1 MKLSNCV
8 TVKIINQMEHFA
20 KINFLGA
27 SGVVTG
33 SKFLIETSEKNILID
48 CGMFQ
53 GLKELRELN
62 WQDLPVD
69 VSKID
74 VVLLTHGHL
83 DHVGYLPRLVKQGF
97 EGKIIGTAPT
107 LAIAKIILKDIAKIN
122 EEEAEKANEEEYSS
136 HKPAL
141 PFYTI
146 EDAEKTIK
154 QFDVKEDNEW
164 LLLSENIK
172 YRFQQNGH
180 IIGATFIE
188 LDIKGKRF
196 VFSGD
201 IGRKNDYLLQDPK
214 TPERADF
221 LFIESTYGN
230 KLHPVEDVEQ
240 KLATII
246 KKTIQKKGN
255 LIIPSFAVERLQ
267 TLMYILWKLYKEN
280 KIPNIPIFVDS
291 PMGNRVLDVFKR
303 FPTWHKLPVEDYN
316 AMCNHVNIVQSY
328 KETWETIDDK
338 RSKIIIA
345 GSGMVT
351 GGRVLTYLQQL
362 IDEKATTV
370 LLVGYQA
377 EGTRGRQLLDG
388 AHEIRFRGK
397 YYPIKAT
404 VKTIESLSAHADQ
417 QDLISWMKNIKNVPE
432 KIFLIHGEPTALDAF
447 RVKIK
452 DTYNWNAVIP
462 KLDSVEK
469 VEI

>member
-1 MKLSNCV
+1 
-8 TVKIINQMEHFA
+8 MEQFA

-27 SGVVTG
+27 SGTVTG

-62 WQDLPVD
+62 WNDLP
-69 VSKID
+69 ID
-74 VVLLTHGHL
+74 VNSIDIVLLTHGHL
-83 DHVGYLPRLVKQGF
+83 DHVGYLPRLLKQGF
-97 EGKIIGTAPT
+97 TGKIIGTAPT
-107 LAIAKIILKDIAKIN
+107 LAIAEIILKDSAKIH
-122 EEEAEKANEEEYSS
+122 EEEAEKANKEKYSK
-136 HKPAL
+136 HNPAL

-146 EDAEKTIK
+146 KDAEKTIK
-154 QFDVKEDNEW
+154 LFEVEIENKW
-164 LLLSENIK
+164 ITLSEHIS
-172 YRFQQNGH
+172 YRFQYNGH

-188 LDIKGKRF
+188 IDINGKRF

-201 IGRKNDYLLQDPK
+201 IGRTDDYLLNDPK
-214 TPERADF
+214 TPEWADY

-230 KLHPVEDVEQ
+230 KLHPDEDVE
-240 KLATII
+240 AIITTII
-246 KKTIQKKGN
+246 KDTIHKKGN

-267 TLMYILWKLYKEN
+267 TLMYILWKLYNEH
-280 KIPNIPIFVDS
+280 KIPNIPIFIDS
-291 PMGNRVLDVFKR
+291 PMGNNVLEVFNR
-303 FPTWHKLPVEDYN
+303 FPKWHKLSAQDYN
-316 AMCNHVNIVQSY
+316 AMCNHVNIIQSY

-362 IDEKATTV
+362 IDEPSTTV

-388 AHEIRFRGK
+388 THEIRFFGK
-397 YYPIKAT
+397 YYPVKAT
-404 VKTIESLSAHADQ
+404 IKNIDSLSAHADQ
-417 QDLISWMKNIKNVPE
+417 HDLINWMRNIKNVPE
-432 KIFLIHGEPTALDAF
+432 CVYLIHGEPTALDEF

-452 DTYNWNAVIP
+452 NTYNWNVKIP
-462 KLDSVEK
+462 KLTDVD
-469 VEI
+469 EIII